1 MDTSQPLPPLDE
13 VKNVI
18 RNNFPDLTKKM
29 RHNFFLAWKNHLNSP
44 GYDEHLWHF
53 NYHPD
58 EILFYWL
65 TQSEKFIIEWLIKN
79 YYGWEMNHLIERS
92 PLTEAEKT
100 NVSGSLAGEVV
111 FKVSKKIKIF
121 LSII

>member
-1 MDTSQPLPPLDE
+1 
-13 VKNVI
+13 
-18 RNNFPDLTKKM
+18 
-29 RHNFFLAWKNHLNSP
+29 
-44 GYDEHLWHF
+44 
-53 NYHPD
+53 
-58 EILFYWL
+58 
-65 TQSEKFIIEWLIKN
+65 
-79 YYGWEMNHLIERS
+79 MNHLIERS